1 MRLVIALAL
10 LGMPLP
16 ALAQTAPQ
24 DDTIVVQGRLEKLSH
39 WREAET
45 DHVVVISDG
54 SEAELR
60 RIAHNLE
67 RLYFLLSVLLGR
79 ADRPDDTRKL
89 RVTLVGDSRE
99 FDAMGL
105 RNLRFTP
112 GPWRSGFEVQ
122 GYYDP
127 REDGPVLAATR
138 YDTRVQ
144 LERGTSLAG
153 ILPDLIRATSGGAAD
168 PTANDAGLSA
178 HMAGPVGSGA
188 RFARKDDPF
197 AITVNEVSVP
207 VAAEGRIYAAFARNW
222 LLTHFP
228 NAYPRWYVDG
238 FGELFATIEVKID
251 GQIAY
256 GRAPEGYAR
265 VMDRV
270 RSAPVKDVLTGSY
283 PATGGADSRWTP
295 FHAWALAHML
305 FFDETRRPQLRAYLA
320 KMAAGADPAQASAA
334 FGDLDQFQRDLAA
347 WDNRKLPYEQ
357 MTYPAGRAVEPMLR
371 QLTEGEAAFV
381 KGRLELGSRIA
392 LPAPPAPGA
401 DAKTVAAAE
410 QARSRALAARD
421 AWLNG
426 LRKDA
431 ARYPANL
438 QAQLLLAEAE
448 CRSGN
453 PIQCR
458 GAADRAL
465 AADPNSSDARGWRG
479 SALLAEAL
487 AAPETERKARLK
499 AARAEIARA
508 NRADPDN
515 PLPLLA
521 YYRSFAD
528 AGEAPPDIAIE
539 GLMKAVDTVPA
550 APGPRLLLG
559 EALLRRGDAAAA
571 RRTLLPVAYGA
582 YEAPERAQARRLLG
596 AGQPGAVPGSG
607 A

>member
-1 MRLVIALAL
+1 MRPATHIGALFLALAL
-10 LGMPLP
+10 SVP
-16 ALAQTAPQ
+16 ATAQTAPQ
-24 DDTIVVQGRLEKLSH
+24 DETIVVQGRLEKLSR

-45 DHVVVISDG
+45 DHVIVISDG

-67 RLYFLLSVLLGR
+67 RLHFLLAVLHGR
-79 ADRPDDTRKL
+79 VDQPDDTRKL

-105 RNLRFTP
+105 RNLRFVP
-112 GPWRSGFEVQ
+112 GPWRSGFDVQ
-122 GYYDP
+122 NYYDP

-153 ILPDLIRATSGGAAD
+153 ILPDLIRATSGGAPD
-168 PTANDAGLSA
+168 PASNDAGLSA
-178 HMAGPVGSGA
+178 HLAGPVGSNA
-188 RFARKDDPF
+188 RFAKKDDPF
-197 AITVNEVSVP
+197 AVQVNDVSVP

-228 NAYPRWYVDG
+228 NAYPRWYIDG
-238 FGELFATIEVKID
+238 FGELFATIEVKAD
-251 GQIAY
+251 GQITY

-265 VMDRV
+265 VMDNV
-270 RSAPVKDVLTGSY
+270 RSAPLAEVLTGRY
-283 PATGGADSRWTP
+283 PAAAGADSRWTP

-305 FFDETRRPQLRAYLA
+305 FFDEARRPRLRAYLA
-320 KMAAGADPAQASAA
+320 AIAAGGDPARAAEA
-334 FGDLDQFQRDLAA
+334 FGDLDQLQRDLAS

-357 MTYPAGRAVEPMLR
+357 MTYPAARAVEPMLR

-392 LPAPPAPGA
+392 LPPPPAPGIDPETA
-401 DAKTVAAAE
+401 AAAE
-410 QARSRALAARD
+410 QALRRARMARD
-421 AWLNG
+421 GWLKD
-426 LRKDA
+426 LRADA
-431 ARYPANL
+431 ARYPTNL

-453 PIQCR
+453 PAECR
-458 GAADRAL
+458 RAADRAL

-479 SALLAEAL
+479 TALLAEAL
-487 AAPETERKARLK
+487 AAPDAERKARLR

-521 YYRSFAD
+521 YYRSFAE

-539 GLMKAVDTVPA
+539 GLMKVVDTVPA

-571 RRTLLPVAYGA
+571 RRALLPVAYGPDA
-582 YEAPERAQARRLLG
+582 SPERTRALNLLR
-596 AGQPGAVPGSG
+596 AG
-607 A
+607 

>member
-10 LGMPLP
+10 LVLPLP
-16 ALAQTAPQ
+16 AFSQTAPQ
-24 DDTIVVQGRLEKLSH
+24 DETIVVQGKLEKLSR

-45 DHVVVISDG
+45 DHVVVVSDG
-54 SEAELR
+54 NEAELR

-67 RLYFLLSVLLGR
+67 RLHFLLAVLHGR
-79 ADRPDDTRKL
+79 VDRPDDTRKL

-99 FDAMGL
+99 FDAMDL
-105 RNLRFTP
+105 RNARFVQ
-112 GPWRSGFEVQ
+112 GPWRRGFEVQ

-144 LERGTSLAG
+144 LERGMSLAA
-153 ILPDLIRATSGGAAD
+153 ILPDLVRATSGGATD

-178 HMAGPVGSGA
+178 HMAGAVGTGT
-188 RFARKDDPF
+188 RFTKKDDPF
-197 AITVNEVSVP
+197 AIGVNEVSVP
-207 VAAEGRIYAAFARNW
+207 VTAEGRIYAAFARNW

-238 FGELFATIEVKID
+238 FGELFATIEVKND
-251 GQIAY
+251 EQIAY

-265 VMDRV
+265 VMDNV
-270 RSAPVKDVLTGSY
+270 RSAPIKEVLAGSY
-283 PATGGADSRWTP
+283 PSDGGSDSRWTP
-295 FHAWALAHML
+295 FHAWALAHLL

-320 KMAAGADPAQASAA
+320 EVAAGADPAGAARA
-334 FGDLDQFQRDLAA
+334 FGDLDRLQRDLTA
-347 WDNRKLPYEQ
+347 WDNRKMPYEQ
-357 MTYPAGRAVEPMLR
+357 MTYPADRAVEPMLR
-371 QLTEGEAAFV
+371 QLNEGEAAFL

-392 LPAPPAPGA
+392 LPAPPPPGA
-401 DAKTVAAAE
+401 DARTIEAVE

-421 AWLNG
+421 VWLRD
-426 LRKDA
+426 LRREA
-431 ARYPANL
+431 TRYPANL

-453 PIQCR
+453 PAGCLA
-458 GAADRAL
+458 AADRAL
-465 AADPNSSDARGWRG
+465 AAAPGNSDARLWRG
-479 SALLAEAL
+479 HALLAEAL
-487 AAPETERKARLK
+487 AAPEAGRKARIK

-528 AGEAPPDIAIE
+528 AGETPPDVAIE
-539 GLMKAVDTVPA
+539 GLMKVVDTVPA

-559 EALLRRGDAAAA
+559 EALLRRGDTAAA
-571 RRTLLPVAYGA
+571 RRALLPVAYGPDA
-582 YEAPERAQARRLLG
+582 SPERAQALRLLG
-596 AGQPGAVPGSG
+596 AG
-607 A
+607 

>member
-1 MRLVIALAL
+1 MRRAMLAGGLWLLAL
-10 LGMPLP
+10 PVPL
-16 ALAQTAPQ
+16 AAQTAPPQ
-24 DDTIVVQGRLEKLSH
+24 DDTIVVQGRLERLSR

-45 DHVVVISDG
+45 DHVVVTSDG

-67 RLYFLLSVLLGR
+67 RLHFLLSVLLGR
-79 ADRPDDTRKL
+79 VDQPDDTRKL
-89 RVTLVGDSRE
+89 RVTLVGDSHE

-144 LERGTSLAG
+144 LERGANLAG
-153 ILPDLIRATSGGAAD
+153 LLPDLIRATSGGVPD
-168 PTANDAGLSA
+168 PTANDAGLSS
-178 HMAGPVGSGA
+178 HLAGPVGTGA
-188 RFARKDDPF
+188 GFAKKEDPF
-197 AITVNEVSVP
+197 AVAVNEVSVP

-238 FGELFATIEVKID
+238 FGELFSTIEVKGD
-251 GQIAY
+251 GQISY
-256 GRAPEGYAR
+256 GRVPEGYRR
-265 VMDRV
+265 VLNSV
-270 RSAPVKDVLTGSY
+270 YGAPVKDVLTGTY
-283 PATGGADSRWTP
+283 PVKSSADSRWTP

-305 FFDETRRPQLRAYLA
+305 FFDEARRPQLRAYLA
-320 KMAAGADPAQASAA
+320 AIAAGETPARAAAA
-334 FGDLDQFQRDLAA
+334 FGDLDQLQRDLAA
-347 WDNRKLPYEQ
+347 WDNKKMPYEQ
-357 MTYPAGRAVEPMLR
+357 MTYPAARVAEPMVR
-371 QLTEGEAAFV
+371 QLTEGEAAFI

-392 LPAPPAPGA
+392 LPP
-401 DAKTVAAAE
+401 
-410 QARSRALAARD
+410 AARD
-421 AWLNG
+421 TWLRG
-426 LRKDA
+426 LRGDA

-453 PIQCR
+453 ASECLS
-458 GAADRAL
+458 AADRAL
-465 AADPNSSDARGWRG
+465 AAGSNNSDARAWRG
-479 SALLAEAL
+479 SALLAQAL
-487 AAPETERKARLK
+487 AAPAAERRAKLK

-521 YYRSFAD
+521 YYRSFAE

-539 GLMKAVDTVPA
+539 GLMKVVDTVPA

-559 EALLRRGDAAAA
+559 EALVRRGNIAAA
-571 RRTLLPVAYGA
+571 RRTLLPVANGA
-582 YEAPERAQARRLLG
+582 YETPERERAQTLLG
-596 AGQPGAVPGSG
+596 SG
-607 A
+607 RTG

>member
-1 MRLVIALAL
+1 MRRAMLAGGLWLLAL
-10 LGMPLP
+10 PVPL
-16 ALAQTAPQ
+16 AAQTAPPQ
-24 DDTIVVQGRLEKLSH
+24 DDTIVVQGRLEKLSR

-45 DHVVVISDG
+45 DHVVVTSDG

-67 RLYFLLSVLLGR
+67 RLHFLLSVLLGR
-79 ADRPDDTRKL
+79 VDQPDETRKL

-144 LERGTSLAG
+144 LERGASLAG
-153 ILPDLIRATSGGAAD
+153 LLPDLIRATSGGVPD
-168 PTANDAGLSA
+168 PTANDAGLSS
-178 HMAGPVGSGA
+178 HLAGPIGTGA
-188 RFARKDDPF
+188 GFAKKDDPF
-197 AITVNEVSVP
+197 AVAVNEVSVP
-207 VAAEGRIYAAFARNW
+207 VGAEGRIYAAFARNW

-238 FGELFATIEVKID
+238 FGELFSTIEVKGD
-251 GQIAY
+251 GQISY
-256 GRAPEGYAR
+256 GRAPEGYGR
-265 VMDRV
+265 VLNSV
-270 RSAPVKDVLTGSY
+270 HGAPVKDVLTGTY
-283 PATGGADSRWTP
+283 PVKSSADSRWTP
-295 FHAWALAHML
+295 FHAWGLAHML
-305 FFDETRRPQLRAYLA
+305 FFDEARRPQLRAYLA
-320 KMAAGADPAQASAA
+320 GIAAGDAPARAA
-334 FGDLDQFQRDLAA
+334 AALGDLDQLQRDLAA
-347 WDNRKLPYEQ
+347 WDNKKMPYEQ
-357 MTYPAGRAVEPMLR
+357 MTYPAERVAEPMVR
-371 QLTEGEAAFV
+371 QLTEGEATFV

-392 LPAPPAPGA
+392 LPP
-401 DAKTVAAAE
+401 
-410 QARSRALAARD
+410 AARD
-421 AWLNG
+421 AWLRG
-426 LRKDA
+426 LRRDA

-453 PIQCR
+453 APECLT
-458 GAADRAL
+458 AADRAL
-465 AADPNSSDARGWRG
+465 AADPNSSDARAWRG
-479 SALLAEAL
+479 SALLAQAL
-487 AAPETERKARLK
+487 AAPAAERRAKLK

-521 YYRSFAD
+521 YYRSFAE

-539 GLMKAVDTVPA
+539 GLMKVVDTVPA

-559 EALLRRGDAAAA
+559 EALVRRGNSAAA
-571 RRTLLPVAYGA
+571 RRALLPVANGA
-582 YEAPERAQARRLLG
+582 YEAPERVRAQKLLEG
-596 AGQPGAVPGSG
+596 GRTG
-607 A
+607 

>member
-1 MRLVIALAL
+1 MRLGIALAL
-10 LGMPLP
+10 LALPLP
-16 ALAQTAPQ
+16 AFAQIAPQ
-24 DDTIVVQGRLEKLSH
+24 DDAIVVQGRLEKLSH

-45 DHVVVISDG
+45 DHVVVTSDG
-54 SEAELR
+54 SEAELC

-67 RLYFLLSVLLGR
+67 RLHFLLSVLLGR
-79 ADRPDDTRKL
+79 VDQPDDTRKL

-153 ILPDLIRATSGGAAD
+153 LLPDLIRATSGGAPD
-168 PTANDAGLSA
+168 PTANNAGLSA
-178 HMAGPVGSGA
+178 HLAGPIGTSAG
-188 RFARKDDPF
+188 FAKKDDPF
-197 AITVNEVSVP
+197 AVAVNEVWVP

-238 FGELFATIEVKID
+238 FGELFATIEVKGD
-251 GQIAY
+251 GQISY

-265 VMDRV
+265 VLNSV
-270 RSAPVKDVLTGSY
+270 HGAPVKEVLTGDY
-283 PATGGADSRWTP
+283 PAKSSADSRWTP

-305 FFDETRRPQLRAYLA
+305 FFDEARRPQLRAYLA
-320 KMAAGADPAQASAA
+320 EIAAGKAPAQAAAA
-334 FGDLDQFQRDLAA
+334 FGDLDQLQRDLAA
-347 WDNRKLPYEQ
+347 WDNRKMPYER
-357 MTYPAGRAVEPMLR
+357 MTYPAERVAEPMVR

-381 KGRLELGSRIA
+381 KGRLELGSRVA
-392 LPAPPAPGA
+392 LP
-401 DAKTVAAAE
+401 
-410 QARSRALAARD
+410 SAARD
-421 AWLNG
+421 AWLRD
-426 LRKDA
+426 LRKDT

-453 PIQCR
+453 APECLT
-458 GAADRAL
+458 ASDRAL
-465 AADPNSSDARGWRG
+465 ATDPNNSDARAWRG
-479 SALLAEAL
+479 SALLAQAL
-487 AAPETERKARLK
+487 AAPTAERAMRLK

-521 YYRSFAD
+521 YYRSFAE
-528 AGEAPPDIAIE
+528 AGEAPPDLAIE
-539 GLMKAVDTVPA
+539 GLMKAVDTVPT

-559 EALLRRGDAAAA
+559 EAFVRRGNSAAA
-571 RRTLLPVAYGA
+571 RRALLPVANGA
-582 YEAPERAQARRLLG
+582 YETPERVRAQALL
-596 AGQPGAVPGSG
+596 AGEVTG
-607 A
+607 

>member
-1 MRLVIALAL
+1 MRLVIALTLLAL
-10 LGMPLP
+10 PQP
-16 ALAQTAPQ
+16 IFSQAAPQ
-24 DDTIVVQGRLEKLSH
+24 DEAIVVQGRLEKLSR

-67 RLYFLLSVLLGR
+67 RLHFLLSVLLGR
-79 ADRPDDTRKL
+79 VDQPDDTRKL

-99 FDAMGL
+99 FEAMDL

-138 YDTRVQ
+138 YDARVQ
-144 LERGTSLAG
+144 LERGASLAG
-153 ILPDLIRATSGGAAD
+153 LLPDLIRATSGGVPD
-168 PTANDAGLSA
+168 PAANDAGLSSHLTGPIGA
-178 HMAGPVGSGA
+178 SAG
-188 RFARKDDPF
+188 FAKKDDPF
-197 AITVNEVSVP
+197 VVAVNEVSVP

-238 FGELFATIEVKID
+238 FGELFSTIEVKGD
-251 GQIAY
+251 GQISY
-256 GRAPEGYAR
+256 GRVPHGYRR
-265 VMDRV
+265 VLNSV
-270 RSAPVKDVLTGSY
+270 HGAPVKDVLTGNY
-283 PATGGADSRWTP
+283 PVKSSADSRWTP

-305 FFDETRRPQLRAYLA
+305 FFDEARRPQLRAYLA
-320 KMAAGADPAQASAA
+320 AIAAGEAPARAVAA
-334 FGDLDQFQRDLAA
+334 LGDLDQLQRDLAA
-347 WDNRKLPYEQ
+347 WDNRKMPYEQ
-357 MTYPAGRAVEPMLR
+357 MTYPADRAAEPMVR

-392 LPAPPAPGA
+392 LPP
-401 DAKTVAAAE
+401 T
-410 QARSRALAARD
+410 ARD
-421 AWLNG
+421 TWLKD
-426 LRKDA
+426 LRRDA
-431 ARYPANL
+431 ARYSANL

-453 PIQCR
+453 APECLI
-458 GAADRAL
+458 AANRAL
-465 AADPNSSDARGWRG
+465 TVDSNSSDARAWKGN
-479 SALLAEAL
+479 ALLAQAL
-487 AAPETERKARLK
+487 AAPVAERQAKLK

-521 YYRSFAD
+521 YYRSFAE

-539 GLMKAVDTVPA
+539 GLMKVVDTVPA

-559 EALLRRGDAAAA
+559 EALVRRGNSAAA
-571 RRTLLPVAYGA
+571 RRTLLPVANGA
-582 YEAPERAQARRLLG
+582 YETPERPRAQALLG
-596 AGQPGAVPGSG
+596 GGRTG
-607 A
+607 